1 MLPTDNPEELR
12 ARLLELTTEHRDLDV
27 AIAQLMDTPPMDEL
41 LLRRMKKRKLHLK
54 DRIAQIERQLDPDV
68 PA

>member
-12 ARLLELTTEHRDLDV
+12 ALLLELTTEHHDLDV
-27 AIAQLMDTPPMDEL
+27 AIAQMMDAPATDDL
-41 LLRRMKKRKLHLK
+41 LLRRLKKRKLHLK
-54 DRIAQIERQLDPDV
+54 DRIALIERQLDPDV